1 MNILNTP
8 SLLDLY
14 RYSSDTK
21 ATFTNQFNLGRCICQ
36 IALSVKHTQHH
47 PNSSREKNQLRR
59 FDIQDIQ
66 SYSIKCTRGLKVT
79 HANNFLLFYRS
90 ESGLLEICLDDTH
103 DVGHDEGFMI

>member
-1 MNILNTP
+1 MIQRRP
-8 SLLDLY
+8 SPI
-14 RYSSDTK
+14 
-21 ATFTNQFNLGRCICQ
+21 NLIWEDAFVRFSESL

-90 ESGLLEICLDDTH
+90 ESGLLEICLDGTH